1 MSVVVHFDRKRT
13 FDAMAKALYATK
25 NEILEDCRF
34 YAREDTG
41 ALIRSGHAE
50 EVGGANPE
58 VVISFS
64 TPYAERVYFEGK
76 PSTDKNAHASL
87 KWCHVAAENNL
98 EKWTKNWAARVMK
111 MLGD

>member
-58 VVISFS
+58 VVISFN
-64 TPYAERVYFEGK
+64 TPYAERVYFEGR
-76 PSTDKNAHASL
+76 PSTDKNSNASL

-98 EKWTKNWAARVMK
+98 EKWTKNWAARVLK